1 MHGACLGVLLR
12 RPVEVTAVQQF
23 AQLHRGGRIALSAPD
38 SGEFRPA
45 KTPDGDPLAADGPD
59 YHRAIA
65 VHLHGAQPIGVYP
78 LTPRDTVF
86 WCGADF
92 DVGDHDSLIHAANMA
107 TVLRRFN
114 ITAWTELSR
123 SKGAHT
129 LVYLQSELPAVTART
144 AMLAAAQIVDADNRE
159 IYPKQVSAHG
169 GYGNGLRLAYP
180 KQRPLGRQVMV
191 DSELQQILLRDFC
204 EQAMDTRASADDM
217 AELADKYVPPTHTAP
232 LPPPVRVTKSRLMDD
247 YGGRAKE
254 IWNGGPRPDPD
265 RSSMLVAFAGSLL
278 RQQFS
283 ATDVEMMV
291 AECDLRWGAKYTKRP
306 DGAQRVR
313 ELVASAAA
321 SSAQRSLLG
330 DQEPF

>member
-1 MHGACLGVLLR
+1 M
-12 RPVEVTAVQQF
+12 TAVQQF

-59 YHRAIA
+59 YHRAVA

-159 IYPKQVSAHG
+159 IYPKLVSALG

-204 EQAMDTRASADDM
+204 EQAMDTRASVDDM

-254 IWNGGPRPDPD
+254 IWNGGPRPDQD

-313 ELVASAAA
+313 ELVAAAAA
-321 SSAQRSLLG
+321 SSGDRSLLP
-330 DQEPF
+330 DEEPF

>member
-1 MHGACLGVLLR
+1 MTVI
-12 RPVEVTAVQQF
+12 QQF
-23 AQLHRGGRIALSAPD
+23 AELHRGGRLALSSPD

-45 KTPDGDPLAADGPD
+45 KTVDGDPLDAFGEH
-59 YHRAIA
+59 YRRAVA
-65 VHLHGAQPIGVYP
+65 VHLHGDQPIGVYP
-78 LTPRDTVF
+78 LTTSDTVF

-129 LVYLQSELPAVTART
+129 LVYLDSEMPAAVART

-159 IYPKQVSAHG
+159 IYPKQVSARG
-169 GYGNGLRLAYP
+169 GYGNGLRLSYP
-180 KQRPLGRQVMV
+180 KRGPYGRQVMV
-191 DSELQQILLRDFC
+191 DSELQHIVLRDFC
-204 EQAMDTRASADDM
+204 QQAMDTRATLADM
-217 AELADKYVPPTHTAP
+217 TELADKHVPLTRVTP
-232 LPPPVRVTKSRLMDD
+232 LPPPVRVTKSRLMDG

-254 IWNGGPRPDPD
+254 IWDGGPRHDQD

-291 AECDLRWGAKYTKRP
+291 AQCDQRWGGKYTNRH
-306 DGAQRVR
+306 DGAQRIR
-313 ELVASAAA
+313 ELVASTAA

>member
-1 MHGACLGVLLR
+1 M
-12 RPVEVTAVQQF
+12 TAVQQF

-78 LTPRDTVF
+78 LTTRDTVF

-144 AMLAAAQIVDADNRE
+144 AMLAAAQIVDADNKE
-159 IYPKQVSAHG
+159 IYPKQVSTHG

-180 KQRPLGRQVMV
+180 KRRPLGRQVMV
-191 DSELQQILLRDFC
+191 DSELQHIVLRDFC

-254 IWNGGPRPDPD
+254 IWNSGPRPDQD

-321 SSAQRSLLG
+321 SNAQRSLLG
-330 DQEPF
+330 DEEPF

>member
-1 MHGACLGVLLR
+1 
-12 RPVEVTAVQQF
+12 
-23 AQLHRGGRIALSAPD
+23 
-38 SGEFRPA
+38 
-45 KTPDGDPLAADGPD
+45 
-59 YHRAIA
+59 
-65 VHLHGAQPIGVYP
+65 
-78 LTPRDTVF
+78 
-86 WCGADF
+86 
-92 DVGDHDSLIHAANMA
+92 
-107 TVLRRFN
+107 VLRRFN

-144 AMLAAAQIVDADNRE
+144 AMLAAAQIVDADNKE

-191 DSELQQILLRDFC
+191 DSELKPIVLRDFC
-204 EQAMDTRASADDM
+204 EQAMDTRASVDDM

-254 IWNGGPRPDPD
+254 IWNSGPRPDQD

-321 SSAQRSLLG
+321 SNAQRSLLP
-330 DQEPF
+330 DEEPF